1 MVPESEPSQNWNT
14 LGYNDSSWSSGPG
27 GFGYGDGD
35 DGTVIDPTLSVYF
48 RTDFSVSDIT
58 KLYSAILHA
67 DYDDGFIAYINGV
80 EICRSENL
88 GPPGTFVPFDETTST
103 NHEAQLYNNGFPE
116 AYALDSLE
124 LTQLLVDGNNVLA
137 VQAHNY
143 GESSSDMSSNIFLSF

>member
-48 RTDFSVSDIT
+48 RTDFSVSDLT

-67 DYDDGFIAYINGV
+67 DYDISP
-80 EICRSENL
+80 CREK
-88 GPPGTFVPFDETTST
+88 T
-103 NHEAQLYNNGFPE
+103 
-116 AYALDSLE
+116 
-124 LTQLLVDGNNVLA
+124 
-137 VQAHNY
+137 
-143 GESSSDMSSNIFLSF
+143 